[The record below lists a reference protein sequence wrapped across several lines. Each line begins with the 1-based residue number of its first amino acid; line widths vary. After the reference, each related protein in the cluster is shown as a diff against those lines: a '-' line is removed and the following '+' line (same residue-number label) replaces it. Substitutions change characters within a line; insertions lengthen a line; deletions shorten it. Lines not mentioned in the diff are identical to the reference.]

1 MDSGEVRS
9 AGQGTGTGSYRG
21 FVADARGASYNPLE
35 SLIGQIYLGGEAFC
49 DMIQP
54 MISSQPRSRAHPR
67 AQLEIVRPTLDHVI
81 ELVLSEFNET
91 PETLR
96 TKSHRPGRKAFAM
109 LGYRECGLTMQMIAE
124 YLGVSGQ
131 GVSK

>member
-1 MDSGEVRS
+1 
-9 AGQGTGTGSYRG
+9 
-21 FVADARGASYNPLE
+21 
-35 SLIGQIYLGGEAFC
+35 
-49 DMIQP
+49 MIQT

-96 TKSHRPGRKAFAM
+96 TKEPSPG
-109 LGYRECGLTMQMIAE
+109 T
-124 YLGVSGQ
+124 
-131 GVSK
+131 